1 MSQVQHTAK
10 TQVCR
15 TSEGIRFYSSER
27 IDAGDQIKRMHQ
39 PGGDGSLCN
48 ADDAE
53 KSTMPMDGRRMSQP
67 PVLNIEVSNSHSSS
81 KSALKGTAGGV
92 DHAVGPLLF
101 RANIRA

>member
-1 MSQVQHTAK
+1 MAHSQDASLPHLGGYPFLQLP
-10 TQVCR
+10 
-15 TSEGIRFYSSER
+15 ER

-53 KSTMPMDGRRMSQP
+53 NSTIPMDGRRMSQP
-67 PVLNIEVSNSHSSS
+67 PVLNIEVSSHSSG
-81 KSALKGTAGGV
+81 KSALKGTAEGV

-101 RANIRA
+101 RANVRV